1 MLWSVYATDC
11 EEVRDAVV
19 EQACSQGDVE
29 LFTSLHMPE
38 TRDPA
43 GWVRWMRRVHHTRG
57 VRFWADVSP
66 AGLARLGPPGR
77 GAERPGPAGALGPDA
92 AGLAELDLAG
102 VGVVG
107 LRLDYGYDVEGMRAV
122 AAATGLP
129 IALNASTAG
138 AAELDA
144 LAGVEGLVGWHN
156 FYPRPGTGLSG
167 EYYARQSRLF
177 TERGLRLLAF
187 VPGEVTRRAPLHRGL
202 PTLEEHRH
210 RDAYTS
216 AVRLRSLAAGVEAVC
231 AEGVV
236 VPRHLEWIRRAE
248 DGVLTLP
255 VILAPGCDWLEGTWR
270 LRAEETGLSH
280 RLEGTRGRALPG
292 PLANAD
298 AMEAGS
304 LQMDTLGRYSGEV
317 HLMTASAP
325 LDGEHLRV
333 GEVAAPYRCL
343 VGLLRG
349 GWEVRLVAA

>member
-1 MLWSVYATDC
+1 MLF
-11 EEVRDAVV
+11 R
-19 EQACSQGDVE
+19 
-29 LFTSLHMPE
+29 
-38 TRDPA
+38 
-43 GWVRWMRRVHHTRG
+43 
-57 VRFWADVSP
+57 SP
-66 AGLARLGPPGR
+66 
-77 GAERPGPAGALGPDA
+77 
-92 AGLAELDLAG
+92 
-102 VGVVG
+102 
-107 LRLDYGYDVEGMRAV
+107 
-122 AAATGLP
+122 
-129 IALNASTAG
+129 
-138 AAELDA
+138 
-144 LAGVEGLVGWHN
+144 VGWHN
-156 FYPRPGTGLSG
+156 FYPRPGTGLSAD
-167 EYYARQSRLF
+167 YCARQSRLF

-216 AVRLRSLAAGVEAVC
+216 AVRLRDLADGVEAVC

-236 VPRHLEWIRRAE
+236 APRHLEWIRRVE

-255 VILAPGCDWLEGTWR
+255 VVLAPGCDWLEGTWR

-349 GWEVRLVAA
+349 GREVRLAAV

>member
-1 MLWSVYATDC
+1 MLWSVYATDS

-19 EQACSQGDVE
+19 EQALSQGAVE
-29 LFTSLHMPE
+29 LFTSLHTPE
-38 TRDPA
+38 TPDSA
-43 GWVRWMRRVHHTRG
+43 GWVRWMRRVHRTHG
-57 VRFWADVSP
+57 ARFWTDVSP
-66 AGLARLGPPGR
+66 AGLARLSPTG
-77 GAERPGPAGALGPDA
+77 AGAPDA
-92 AGLAELDLAG
+92 AGAVGPGALAGLDLADA
-102 VGVVG
+102 GVVG

-129 IALNASTAG
+129 IALNASTVS
-138 AAELDA
+138 AAQLDA

-156 FYPRPGTGLSG
+156 FYPRPGTGLSAD
-167 EYYARQSRLF
+167 YYVRQSRLF

-216 AVRLRSLAAGVEAVC
+216 AVRLRDLVGGVEVVC

-236 VPRHLEWIRRAE
+236 VPCHLEWIRRAE
-248 DGVLTLP
+248 RGVLTLP
-255 VILAPGCDWLEGTWR
+255 VSLAPGCDWLEGTWR
-270 LRAEETGLSH
+270 LRTEETGRSH

-292 PLANAD
+292 ALANAD
-298 AMEAGS
+298 AMEGGS

-349 GWEVRLVAA
+349 GREVRLVAV